1 MSSDQ
6 GSSTKNAYRTS
17 AKYQLDDRRLILRGG
32 SLDGQSWTGVIDVGK
47 RVLCGGKAWSKE
59 AVYLVTP
66 EIEVDADGVPAN
78 VAVPAFQ
85 A

>member
-32 SLDGQSWTGVIDVGK
+32 SLDGQSWTGVIAVGK
-47 RVLCGGKAWSKE
+47 RVLCGDQAWSKD
-59 AVYLVTP
+59 AVYVVTP
-66 EIEVDADGVPAN
+66 EIEVDAEGVPAN

>member
-1 MSSDQ
+1 MSSDH
-6 GSSTKNAYRTS
+6 GTSTKNAYRTS

-32 SLDGQSWTGVIDVGK
+32 SLDGQSWTGVIAVGK
-47 RVLCGGKAWSKE
+47 RVLCGDLPWSKE
-59 AVYLVTP
+59 AVYVVTP
-66 EIEVDADGVPAN
+66 EVEVGADGVPAN

>member
-32 SLDGQSWTGVIDVGK
+32 ALDGQSWTGVISVGQ
-47 RVLCGGKAWSKE
+47 RVLCGDQAWSKE

-66 EIEVDADGVPAN
+66 DVEVGDDGLPSN
-78 VAVPAFQ
+78 IAVPAFQ